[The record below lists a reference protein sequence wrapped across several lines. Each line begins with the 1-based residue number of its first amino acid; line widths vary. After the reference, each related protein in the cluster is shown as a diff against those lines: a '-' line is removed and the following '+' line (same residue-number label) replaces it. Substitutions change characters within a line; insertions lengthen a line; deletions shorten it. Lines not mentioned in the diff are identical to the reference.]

1 MSKIDY
7 ILLAFVFLNDILLF
21 NLMAKYDRRFFLLV
35 VRIMQLEKLGYTDE
49 HKIDEHKGDN
59 NA

>member
-7 ILLAFVFLNDILLF
+7 ILLAFVFLNDVLLF
-21 NLMAKYDRRFFLLV
+21 NLMAKYDKRFFLLV
-35 VRIMQLEKLGYTDE
+35 VRLLQVEKNCHSE
-49 HKIDEHKGDN
+49 EKKKDEHKGDN

>member
-7 ILLAFVFLNDILLF
+7 ILLAFVFLNDVLLF

-35 VRIMQLEKLGYTDE
+35 VRLLQVEKNCQTEEKKKDE
-49 HKIDEHKGDN
+49 
-59 NA
+59 